1 MNPKNIE
8 LNNKKNKNRKTPPKM
23 SEIPDISEIKEPI
36 NNEVNKHEVDKKR
49 KFKEIAP
56 FGNYRSYYG
65 YRVGNDMDQDPRFK
79 VLKKDWFE
87 GKDCLDIGCNSGL
100 ITLNIAKKFNCRTIR
115 GVDIDPAFVGAMT
128 AIMVWLQWYPISFGP
143 WPLGKHLSLLGQN
156 ASVRLVD
163 KVQPTQRV
171 RIKDAWSNLKNFAQ
185 CKKSRNHTNMG
196 PKSKIV
202 TDSNGLRCDETCSTS
217 GEEVKSGCFSMESN
231 LSGIVSFQHGNF
243 VSDHYR
249 VPREKYDTI
258 ICLSVTKWVH
268 LNWGDEG
275 LISLFSKIWRHL
287 HPGGILVLEP
297 QPWVSYYK
305 NRRTT
310 ETTPSLNLTQIVF
323 NDDNYELWAAVKNGL
338 DAKNKL
344 SFVEG
349 KVTKPTTADDEDIEA
364 VVWRSCN
371 AMLKAWLRNVIDPKL
386 HPSIAFESTV
396 AEVWAKLKDRYSV
409 GNAPRVHQ
417 LKGEL
422 QDFKQGRLTV
432 VEYYTKLKTI

>member
-1 MNPKNIE
+1 MNPKNTK
-8 LNNKKNKNRKTPPKM
+8 LNKNKNRKTPQKM

-36 NNEVNKHEVDKKR
+36 NNEVNKDEVDKKR

-115 GVDIDPAFVGAMT
+115 GVDIDP
-128 AIMVWLQWYPISFGP
+128 
-143 WPLGKHLSLLGQN
+143 
-156 ASVRLVD
+156 
-163 KVQPTQRV
+163 V

-185 CKKSRNHTNMG
+185 RKQSRNHTNMG

-310 ETTPSLNLTQIVF
+310 EIGFRTVEHATSSVSGAKVGFDRPVLVF
-323 NDDNYELWAAVKNGL
+323 RK
-338 DAKNKL
+338 
-344 SFVEG
+344 
-349 KVTKPTTADDEDIEA
+349 
-364 VVWRSCN
+364 
-371 AMLKAWLRNVIDPKL
+371 
-386 HPSIAFESTV
+386 
-396 AEVWAKLKDRYSV
+396 
-409 GNAPRVHQ
+409 
-417 LKGEL
+417 
-422 QDFKQGRLTV
+422 
-432 VEYYTKLKTI
+432 